1 MLGEIEQK
9 LLDRFAQAQPALGYE
24 YGSLLI
30 LNASFNSDL
39 AKKLTRKNPAVW
51 LHHDSHEAPPL
62 QDSAG
67 LHFYPKITLW
77 FQTESLFNQGLQRQ
91 KSVPGLY
98 QLMLDAASLL
108 SGETLKLPIAPLKI
122 KQFEFLPNEFI
133 EGKALS
139 VGKIGLQTSFTL
151 QPTERCDQLTGIDL
165 MWLNHKPESFTNDS
179 LTFIKETT

>member
-1 MLGEIEQK
+1 MLGEIEQN
-9 LLDRFAQAQPALGYE
+9 LLDRLAQAQPALGYQ

-39 AKKLTRKNPAVW
+39 AKKLTRNNPALW
-51 LHHDSHEAPPL
+51 LHHDSHETPPL
-62 QDSAG
+62 QNSAG
-67 LHFYPKITLW
+67 LHFYPTITLW
-77 FQTESLFNQGLQRQ
+77 FQTKSLFNQGLQRQ

-98 QLMLDAASLL
+98 QLMLDAVSLL

-122 KQFEFLPNEFI
+122 KQFEFLPNEFV

-151 QPTERCDQLTGIDL
+151 NLSDNRDELKGIDL
-165 MWLNHKPESFTNDS
+165 MWLNHKSEHFTNDS
-179 LTFIKETT
+179 LTFTKETI